1 MPFWRRF
8 ISQLCTAVYQI
19 NTSGHQA
26 QLKGP
31 GSPLEAD
38 SINVDSPSLENKFPR
53 ACGMARVVEH
63 EALSSNPNTTTK
75 KNKLPL
81 ASRPLCR
88 LTLVIPF

>member
-1 MPFWRRF
+1 
-8 ISQLCTAVYQI
+8 
-19 NTSGHQA
+19 
-26 QLKGP
+26 
-31 GSPLEAD
+31 
-38 SINVDSPSLENKFPR
+38 VDSPSLENKFPR